1 VQNIAKRGRYGA
13 FLLEEQDLVLEIV
26 RTLSAGLKVP
36 LTVKIRI
43 LPDQP
48 RSATVEYAQKI
59 VRAGASVL
67 TIHGRTRHEKAHLV
81 GAPDWATI
89 ASVVSAVGIPVIANG
104 GIATKSDVVQCLAN
118 TGAAAVM
125 TSEMAL
131 CNPYLFGAVPSAGT
145 SAGAATVKDVCNVT
159 QSMAHLQCPTFL
171 EQQSSLSSSLQH
183 LPRLDALH
191 TVVERYLDL
200 VDQVGPLFYAP
211 NKAVKSHL
219 FKLLYH
225 GLMEHEDLR
234 DRLFAAQDLVEMRKV
249 ARALAATGWEAK
261 VHGLEGGWL
270 KTSWYYRHRTAS
282 TVAPLVQP
290 DTSSVEEELRNESS
304 KATAQP
310 ASAPEAEAGIE
321 ADEKASN
328 CDQQAHLPQQ
338 KTTTVDSRNRKRDKR
353 KVEQK
358 LGLTEFPTT
367 ALPHSAGLSSI
378 ENNDGSTS
386 SLPAA
391 PAMKLYDLE
400 GTWLADGYERVVYGD
415 HGPYV
420 ELGPQHVQVFEGYH
434 YG

>member
-1 VQNIAKRGRYGA
+1 M
-13 FLLEEQDLVLEIV
+13 
-26 RTLSAGLKVP
+26 
-36 LTVKIRI
+36 RI

-48 RSATVEYAQKI
+48 RSATVAYAQKL
-59 VRAGASVL
+59 VQAGASVL
-67 TIHGRTRHEKAHLV
+67 TLHGRTRREKAHLV

-104 GIATKSDVVQCLAN
+104 GIATNSDVINCLAD

-131 CNPYLFGAVPSAGT
+131 CNPYLFGAVISAGET
-145 SAGAATVKDVCNVT
+145 QEVAELGAKAAAGEKVDVDNVT
-159 QSMAHLQCPTFL
+159 QAVARLQTPTTSQ
-171 EQQSSLSSSLQH
+171 EQQSLPSSSSLQH
-183 LPRLDALH
+183 LPTLDALH

-200 VDQVGPLFYAP
+200 VDQIGPLFYAP

-249 ARALAATGWEAK
+249 ARALAATGWEKK
-261 VHGLEGGWL
+261 VHVREGGWL

-282 TVAPLVQP
+282 TLAPRQP
-290 DTSSVEEELRNESS
+290 DKTSSGKEDQTNDNREVTSATEVELGDGGVGESENDD
-304 KATAQP
+304 K
-310 ASAPEAEAGIE
+310 EI
-321 ADEKASN
+321 
-328 CDQQAHLPQQ
+328 HMPQQ
-338 KTTTVDSRNRKRDKR
+338 RNTTTADSRNRKRDKR

-358 LGLTEFPTT
+358 LGLTEFPATPCSNKG
-367 ALPHSAGLSSI
+367 ASS
-378 ENNDGSTS
+378 ENNKGPSSST

-391 PAMKLYDLE
+391 PVAVKLYDLE
-400 GTWLADGYERVVYGD
+400 GTWLAEGYERVVYGD

-420 ELGPQHVQVFEGYH
+420 ELGPQHIQVCKK
-434 YG
+434 